1 MASVDLD
8 LTTFVTRKGATGILL
23 QGFKFRKDHQ
33 TSVSINWR
41 CCDPK
46 CKARCK
52 TDIEMKQITSQPSEH
67 NHPKC
72 DSRELDLNDVRSACK
87 RKAVDQPTDRASK
100 IICTETKRFQ
110 NITIKDMHS
119 IANSIYRE
127 RAKLMPK
134 LPKER
139 ADIFIVLETYL
150 PEESKLSVLVNDP
163 DTQIIMISCEEN
175 LTHLQSCSEAYADG
189 TFKYAPKFFLQLY
202 TIHAYKNG
210 QYAPCVF
217 FLLPDKK
224 EKTYEDMFR
233 HLINIY
239 RERNLDL
246 QFDAIHVDLE
256 SSVHVA
262 IRAVFQDTQI
272 KACCFH
278 LTQAW
283 YRQIQKVGLTADYK
297 DKDSETG
304 RWLKMFF
311 ALPALQAHE
320 VENCFTEVLIAQAP
334 TEEAAEKFADYILD
348 NYITANSKFPP
359 HIWANAGMG
368 GSTTNACESFHR
380 YFGDHFTR
388 HSPNIFLFLE
398 GLNAEQ
404 ERTRL
409 KIRSHSNPIKRKDQ
423 RQKEDKRRE
432 IIGMLRGGE
441 ITMEEFVKQ
450 MGFLML
456 PVIM

>member
-1 MASVDLD
+1 MLVIVRLFRNMASVDLE

-41 CCDPK
+41 CCNK
-46 CKARCK
+46 LH
-52 TDIEMKQITSQPSEH
+52 QH

-87 RKAVDQPTDRASK
+87 RKAVDQPTARASK

-139 ADIFIVLETYL
+139 ADIFRVLETYL
-150 PEESKLSVLVNDP
+150 PEESNLSVLVNDP

-262 IRAVFQDTQI
+262 IKAVFQDTQI
-272 KACCFH
+272 
-278 LTQAW
+278 
-283 YRQIQKVGLTADYK
+283 
-297 DKDSETG
+297 
-304 RWLKMFF
+304 
-311 ALPALQAHE
+311 
-320 VENCFTEVLIAQAP
+320 
-334 TEEAAEKFADYILD
+334 
-348 NYITANSKFPP
+348 
-359 HIWANAGMG
+359 
-368 GSTTNACESFHR
+368 
-380 YFGDHFTR
+380 
-388 HSPNIFLFLE
+388 
-398 GLNAEQ
+398 
-404 ERTRL
+404 
-409 KIRSHSNPIKRKDQ
+409 
-423 RQKEDKRRE
+423 
-432 IIGMLRGGE
+432 
-441 ITMEEFVKQ
+441 
-450 MGFLML
+450 
-456 PVIM
+456 